1 MEALK
6 DSKVEWLGQIPESW
20 NVDRTKFHYRNLKQI
35 AGIKSYE
42 YERLALT
49 LNGVIKRPKDD
60 ADGLQ
65 PGDFNGY
72 QVLRSG
78 DLVFKLIDLQNVSTS
93 RVGLSHNTGIV
104 SPAYI
109 RLEPNK
115 GESSRYGEYYFLSMW
130 QREIFNQLG
139 DAGVRSNLSSSDL
152 LELPYISLPLDEQEK
167 IADFLDEKC
176 AEIDKLS
183 EDIQKQIEILEDY
196 KKTIITRAVTKGLN
210 PSIEMK
216 YSETGWL
223 GSIPSHWNTKRISA
237 LYSLR
242 NIKVSDE
249 EFPPLSVTMRG
260 ILPQLENVAKTD
272 DHSNRKLVRRG
283 DFVINSRSDRRG
295 SCGISGY
302 DGSVSL
308 INTVLKPN
316 GTMNNEY
323 YNWLFH
329 TPIFADEYY
338 KWGHG
343 IVDDLWTTNWQDMKV
358 INVPVPPI
366 SEQMKIAEY
375 LNEICGKIDASVS
388 GKQEQYD
395 KLISYKKSIVY
406 EYVTGKKRV
415 KGAL

>member
-1 MEALK
+1 MKLK
-6 DSKVEWLGQIPESW
+6 SSGINWIGLIPEEW
-20 NVDRTKFHYRNLKQI
+20 NIGRLKYAIKCLDYRRIPVDKNLRVDGPYPYWGAGKIMGYVDKYIFDEDIVLLGEDGAPFFDPTRDVAHRVSYPCWVNNHIHVLTAATGFDNGFLKHYLNSVDYGSYINGSILNKLTQENMNNI
-35 AGIKSYE
+35 ALCYPDISE
-42 YERLALT
+42 QRL
-49 LNGVIKRPKDD
+49 
-60 ADGLQ
+60 
-65 PGDFNGY
+65 
-72 QVLRSG
+72 
-78 DLVFKLIDLQNVSTS
+78 
-93 RVGLSHNTGIV
+93 
-104 SPAYI
+104 
-109 RLEPNK
+109 
-115 GESSRYGEYYFLSMW
+115 
-130 QREIFNQLG
+130 
-139 DAGVRSNLSSSDL
+139 
-152 LELPYISLPLDEQEK
+152 
-167 IADFLDEKC
+167 IADFLDERC

-183 EDIQKQIEILEDY
+183 EDIQKQIGILEDY

-223 GSIPSHWNTKRISA
+223 GLIPSHWNTKRISA

-249 EFPPLSVTMRG
+249 EFPPLSVTMKG

-375 LNEICGKIDASVS
+375 LNEICEKIDASVS

-406 EYVTGKKRV
+406 EYATGKKRV